1 MNKHTPSVEFLVSR
15 LREQHQLLETLSE
28 EWERQDNNVDGQR
41 RIGIELEAIDAEI
54 TATQKLLNLYWAG
67 EIHKAIQKLEESGD
81 VQMAKILRS
90 QLRKGN

>member
-28 EWERQDNNVDGQR
+28 EWDRQDNNVVDQQ

-54 TATQKLLNLYWAG
+54 TATQKLLNLYWAS
-67 EIHKAIQKLEESGD
+67 ELHKVIQKLEEDGD
-81 VQMAKILRS
+81 EQMAKIIRS